1 MFFFPDK
8 SSPSATAAMTR
19 SRLPANL
26 AMTQSFYVSP
36 GGGGGAD
43 TDQDLETFC
52 ILGEE
57 EGSGMASCPGRT
69 VIAIKMMI
77 VMMI

>member
-1 MFFFPDK
+1 MFFFPDE

-43 TDQDLETFC
+43 SDQDLETFC

-57 EGSGMASCPGRT
+57 EGSGIMPR
-69 VIAIKMMI
+69 
-77 VMMI
+77 